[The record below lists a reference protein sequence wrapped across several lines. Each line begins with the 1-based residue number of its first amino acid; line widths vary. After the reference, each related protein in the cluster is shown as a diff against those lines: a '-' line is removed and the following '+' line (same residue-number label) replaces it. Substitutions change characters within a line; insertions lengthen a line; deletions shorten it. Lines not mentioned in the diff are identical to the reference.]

1 MGGEAPRIA
10 PARAPETP
18 ALGFALT
25 FVEGRAVLGMEGRS
39 LHPAGR
45 IDRLEMEVPNLRFPF
60 DFSGGVGRF
69 ASRRCRLRELTLS
82 VSGPD
87 AAAFLRSPR
96 LEDFGLRDPQVAVAG
111 GELVLD
117 ATARVGEWEVGF
129 TARAR
134 LQPVPPR
141 RARLAF
147 HDLRVYGFLPVPAPM
162 LVSALFATLGAQ
174 PGSGTRTV
182 GAALPAGAPLLWTE
196 GATDL
201 QVELV
206 EAALLGLLPEHGWR
220 LPERGRVQALSVEDD
235 DGRLA
240 IRFGA
245 ADRAAAPADDALG
258 DYDQSRRRYA
268 VAEAALARGDLA
280 GATAT
285 YRRLGPLA
293 DGDRFGVGRLLQ
305 LLCAS
310 TSTLPEGEA
319 LAAAAL
325 ERWPGFVPALLARA
339 AAAGES
345 GRHDEALLLYEGLA
359 TEAETPADRAWALV
373 AAARERVRLEGAPA
387 AVATLE
393 RAVAGSPG
401 HGGAARALSLA
412 LEAEK
417 RWPDL
422 LRMVIQRAVDEP
434 EPPAK
439 AALYA
444 QAGFIYLDHARDPNR
459 ARDRFEQAVRLD
471 ADGPGGWEGLGRMQ
485 GAAGRPALERAYQL
499 YGQRSD
505 RQGQARVN
513 VALARLDEA
522 AGDEEAALARLQA
535 AALADQRAAEPLR
548 MAGELEARRQHF
560 SEAGQ
565 LLDAALGRTEDA
577 EERGRIVRR
586 LADVLGGPLGE
597 PVSARVLLEQ
607 ALAKDP
613 SDAALLD
620 ELGSLLE
627 REGAAAEWEP
637 FVRRAAAEGRT
648 PERRLAALVRLRDL
662 VRGRGDT
669 AALAEVLGRIA
680 AEAGSQRVPAV
691 LELSELAQVE
701 GDPSLVMPAME
712 ALTALLED
720 AEAPVTPP
728 ERAALA
734 GRLALLLDKQGD
746 AEGTLAWLRVC
757 LEGDAEGAVAVA
769 AWRRFVEIAAR
780 RGDATA
786 AAQAL
791 VAWAD
796 DARTGESERTR
807 AAHLVAAA
815 EIFRER
821 LGLAHDALVLLERA
835 VSLDPLNEGAFHSLE
850 GMAAGLADW
859 ARVAE
864 VLERRLEVGRTAD
877 QKPLFERLGAVL
889 ANELNRPADASQAFR
904 RLLDLD
910 PEHAG
915 ALLWRA
921 RYLWNEGDKEES
933 ARHYERL
940 VELPGLAPADQ
951 AEAHL
956 RLGQWG
962 RVVGRPDAAARAD
975 AALLAE
981 PAGAPVAVLV
991 EVLEA
996 FGRSDELVER
1006 LAQREAAAEPGAR
1019 AEIARAR
1026 AGVLERVGR
1035 PAEAAEIYRGL
1046 LADRPEDVALL
1057 QRLAEISRR
1066 EGRAAE
1072 LVPVLERLWE
1082 LAAGEA
1088 GEIDAEAVGLELA
1101 TLVQEADA
1109 ARAEAVLRALV
1120 VRGPSPQVLEALSA
1134 LLLAR
1139 GADEEADAL
1148 LVQRSESGDAAATTR
1163 RLVERARRRLERGGA
1178 EAEAAA
1184 HALLRRVDAAAL
1196 DRDTLTLRAQLAEKR
1211 DHVAEALADLQALRA
1226 GAPDARALDAWELRL
1241 SVRPEVPAD
1250 QAGRLLDR
1258 MLEIDP
1264 SSQQVAEALV
1274 GAHDRGDL
1282 EIRNHAFAT
1291 LLERDLPLSDA
1302 TRARMHLALAEA
1314 AEQAGDLR
1322 RAGEQFERAL
1332 ALETPW
1338 RDRARQLVGHARVLV
1353 ARREVEDA
1361 QIDLSE
1367 ALALVPEY
1375 APALALRADI
1385 AFRNQDWEE
1394 ARRSYAQLTAA
1405 PGVAEAIS
1413 AELLAFRRAVLAETF
1428 GDDAEAEAAYLEV
1441 AALNP
1446 AHLEAREVLSQ
1457 IALYRGD
1464 LPEAARR
1471 LEEVLRLLPPRQV
1484 DKLREA
1490 RQRLAEVYLQL
1501 DDFAAARHYLELAL
1515 AEEPDRE
1522 GALEALVAVYEHL
1535 GLHAEAAALC
1545 GRLARVYEAP
1555 ELRAQA
1561 LYRQGEILRSGLGD
1575 LAAANDAYLR
1585 ASDLDPSF
1593 VPTLLRLVHYYWSEG
1608 DFANLVQI
1616 GAELLETRGAEGLAR
1631 DGVALMLALGAAAG
1645 RRDTAL
1651 ARAVL
1656 HPAAADPQSIAQR
1669 LSELGRILGRRPP
1682 EALDPALE
1690 LLFAAVPGAV
1700 GWSLEQALVARA
1712 AGNPR
1717 DVGALL
1723 ALGRVAERRSDA
1735 ATARAAYSVLSL
1747 ADPDFPVAARLAA
1760 LGPGAPLRPEAWLPG
1775 AVDHPLA
1782 RGPLRRVLR
1791 ALARP
1796 LAGFGRISS
1805 RNRVAGM
1812 GLEAAS
1818 LASLEEIRGRLGAP
1832 AFRAVLQTEVPD
1844 IAVVGTHPV
1853 TIALGPKAAEL
1864 PPGELAFLGGRAL
1877 EDARSGT
1884 FIATALSGPA
1894 LVELLRAVAGFLA
1907 RRSGGGELDRSVAA
1921 WLTVPEHA
1929 ALLGDEG
1936 RSQLVADLDELLASA
1951 GEVEGR
1957 LTEYL
1962 RGCRFSADRVG
1973 LVACGSPVA
1982 ALRALAAVGGTES
1995 DEGAAALGELV
2006 GFLLSP
2012 EYRALLS

>member
-1 MGGEAPRIA
+1 MAGEAPRVR
-10 PARAPETP
+10 PAQSA

-25 FVEGRAVLGMEGRS
+25 FVEGRAVLGMEGRP

-45 IDRLEMEVPNLRFPF
+45 VDRLEMEVPNLRFPF
-60 DFSGGVGRF
+60 DFSGGVTRF
-69 ASRRCRLRELTLS
+69 ASRRCRLRELVLS
-82 VSGPD
+82 LSGAE

-96 LEDFGLRDPQVAVAG
+96 LEDFGIFDPQVAVAG
-111 GELVLD
+111 GQLVLD
-117 ATARVGEWEVGF
+117 ATARVGEREVGF

-134 LQPVPPR
+134 LVPVPPR

-174 PGSGTRTV
+174 PGSGGQAV
-182 GAALPAGAPLLWTE
+182 GAALPVGAPLLWTD
-196 GATDL
+196 GPTDL
-201 QVELV
+201 ELELL

-220 LPERGRVQALSVEDD
+220 LPERGRVQALSVDGD
-235 DGRLA
+235 DGRLF
-240 IRFGA
+240 IRYGAGDRPAALA
-245 ADRAAAPADDALG
+245 ADPLAE
-258 DYDQSRRRYA
+258 YDQSRKRHA
-268 VAEAALARGDLA
+268 AAEAALGQGDLA
-280 GATAT
+280 GATDA
-285 YRRLGPLA
+285 YRRLDPLA
-293 DGDRFGVGRLLQ
+293 AGDRFAVGRLLQ
-305 LLCAS
+305 LLSSSALS
-310 TSTLPEGEA
+310 EA
-319 LAAAAL
+319 ESLAAAAL
-325 ERWPGFVPALLARA
+325 ERWPGFVPALLAQA

-345 GRHDEALLLYEGLA
+345 GRRDEALLLYEGLA
-359 TEAETPADRAWALV
+359 TEADAAADRAWALV
-373 AAARERVRLEGAPA
+373 AAARERARLEGAPA
-387 AVATLE
+387 ALATLE

-401 HGGAARALSLA
+401 HRGAARALCTA
-412 LEAEK
+412 LEGEK
-417 RWPDL
+417 RWADL
-422 LRMVIQRAVDEP
+422 LRLVIQRAVDEP
-434 EPPAK
+434 ETAAK

-444 QAGFIYLDHARDPNR
+444 QAGLIYLDHARDPNR
-459 ARDRFEQAVRLD
+459 ARDRFDQAVRLD
-471 ADGPGGWEGLGRMQ
+471 PEGPGGWEGLGRLQ
-485 GAAGRPALERAYQL
+485 GAAGRPALERAFAL

-505 RQGQARVN
+505 RVGQARVN

-522 AGDEEAALARLQA
+522 AGDEEGALARLQA
-535 AALADQRAAEPLR
+535 AARADERAAEPLR

-577 EERGRIVRR
+577 DERGRIVRR

-613 SDAALLD
+613 SDAGLLD

-669 AALAEVLGRIA
+669 VALAEVLGRIA

-691 LELSELAQVE
+691 LELSELAQTE
-701 GDPSLVMPAME
+701 GDPTLLTPAME
-712 ALTALLED
+712 ALTALLHD
-720 AEAPVTPP
+720 ADAPVTPP

-746 AEGTLAWLRVC
+746 AEGTLGWLRVC

-796 DARTGESERTR
+796 DLRTGESERTR

-821 LGLAHDALVLLERA
+821 LGLPQDAVVLLERA
-835 VSLDPLNEGAFHSLE
+835 ASLDPLNEGAFHSLE
-850 GMAAGLADW
+850 SMAATLQDW
-859 ARVAE
+859 PRVAE
-864 VLERRLEVGRTAD
+864 VLGRRLEVARTGD
-877 QKPLFERLGAVL
+877 QKPLYERLGAVL
-889 ANELNRPADASQAFR
+889 ANELNRPAEASEAFR

-921 RYLWNEGDKEES
+921 RYLWTEGDKDES

-940 VELPGLAPADQ
+940 AELPGLAPADQ

-962 RVVGRPDAAARAD
+962 RVVGRPDAAAHVD
-975 AALLAE
+975 AALAAE
-981 PAGAPVAVLV
+981 PAGAPVPVLV

-1006 LAQREAAAEPGAR
+1006 LVQREAAAEPAPR

-1026 AGVLERVGR
+1026 AGLLERVGR
-1035 PAEAAEIYRGL
+1035 PGEAAEIYRAL
-1046 LADRPEDVALL
+1046 LAERPDDVSLL
-1057 QRLAEISRR
+1057 QRLAEIFRR
-1066 EGRAAE
+1066 ESRAAD
-1072 LVPVLERLWE
+1072 LVPVLDRLWE
-1082 LAAGEA
+1082 LSAGPAAD
-1088 GEIDAEAVGLELA
+1088 IDAEAVGLELA
-1101 TLVQEADA
+1101 ALVQEADP

-1120 VRGPSPQVLEALSA
+1120 VRGPSAQSLEALSA
-1134 LLLAR
+1134 LLSAR

-1148 LVQRSESGDAAATTR
+1148 LVQRSETGDAAATAL
-1163 RLVERARRRLERGGA
+1163 RLAERARRRLERGGPD
-1178 EAEAAA
+1178 AEAAA
-1184 HALLRRVDAAAL
+1184 YALLRRVSAEAL
-1196 DRDTLTLRAQLAEKR
+1196 DRETLTVRAQLAER
-1211 DHVAEALADLQALRA
+1211 REHVAEALADVQALRA
-1226 GAPDARALDAWELRL
+1226 GAPDPGALDAWELRL
-1241 SVRPEVPAD
+1241 VTRPEIPAD
-1250 QAGRLLDR
+1250 QAALLLDRLLDG
-1258 MLEIDP
+1258 DP
-1264 SSQQVAEALV
+1264 SSQEVAEALV
-1274 GAHDRGDL
+1274 GAHGRGEL
-1282 EIRNHAFAT
+1282 EARNQAFAT

-1302 TRARMHLALAEA
+1302 TRARMHLALAET
-1314 AEQAGDLR
+1314 AEQAGDLG
-1322 RAGEQFERAL
+1322 RAAEQFERAL
-1332 ALETPW
+1332 ALESPW
-1338 RDRARQLVGHARVLV
+1338 RERARQLVGHARVLV

-1367 ALALVPEY
+1367 ALTLVPEY

-1394 ARRSYAQLTAA
+1394 ARRGYAQLSAA
-1405 PGVAEAIS
+1405 PGAAEAIS

-1446 AHLEAREVLSQ
+1446 NHLEAREVLSQ

-1471 LEEVLRLLPPRQV
+1471 LEEVLRLLPPKEV

-1501 DDFAAARHYLELAL
+1501 DDFAAARHYLELVL

-1535 GLHAEAAALC
+1535 DMHAQAAGLCA
-1545 GRLARVYEAP
+1545 RLARVYEAP

-1608 DFANLVQI
+1608 DFANLVEI
-1616 GAELLETRGAEGLAR
+1616 GAELLRTRSPEALAQ
-1631 DGVALMLALGAAAG
+1631 DGVGLMLALGAAAG
-1645 RRDTAL
+1645 RKDTAL

-1656 HPAAADPQSIAQR
+1656 HPSAADPQSIAQR
-1669 LSELGRILGRRPP
+1669 LSELGRTLGRRPP

-1690 LLFAAVPGAV
+1690 VLSAVAPTAV
-1700 GWSLEQALVARA
+1700 GRALELSLGARVAS
-1712 AGNPR
+1712 NPR
-1717 DVGALL
+1717 DIGALL

-1735 ATARAAYSVLSL
+1735 GVARAAYSVLWIV
-1747 ADPDFPVAARLAA
+1747 DPDFPVGARLAA
-1760 LGPGAPLRPEAWLPG
+1760 LGAGGPLRPEAWLPG
-1775 AVDHPLA
+1775 AVDHPLV

-1796 LAGFGRISS
+1796 MAGFGRISS

-1812 GLEAAS
+1812 GLEAGAM
-1818 LASLEEIRGRLGAP
+1818 ASLEEIRGRMGAP
-1832 AFRAVLQTEVPD
+1832 AFRAVLQTEVAD
-1844 IAVVGTHPV
+1844 VAVVGTHPV
-1853 TIALGPKAAEL
+1853 TIALGPRATEL
-1864 PPGELAFLGGRAL
+1864 PPTELAFLGGRAL

-1884 FIATALSGPA
+1884 FIATALPVPA
-1894 LVELLRAVAGFLA
+1894 LLELLRAVTTFLA
-1907 RRSGGGELDRSVAA
+1907 RRPGGSELDRGVAA

-1936 RSQLVADLDELLASA
+1936 RGQLMVDLEELLAQPA
-1951 GEVEGR
+1951 ELEAR
-1957 LTEYL
+1957 MADYL
-1962 RGCRFSADRVG
+1962 RGCRFSADRMG

-1982 ALRALAAVGGTES
+1982 ALRALAAVGGI
-1995 DEGAAALGELV
+1995 DGPEGAAALIELV
-2006 GFLLSP
+2006 TFLLSP